1 MEEMK
6 TTADDDEWIKSSFSG
21 KNDLEQICDMY
32 SSVDPQELFHDGEYE
47 NAIGL
52 FVVCGSWNGKQ
63 KEEKIIPFFDTLL
76 KTVQRRNDTSYRT
89 GIIHVDSCDE
99 TLSLYCGDDNH
110 NRSNDNVDQK
120 TDNYQLLFPCPPEQ
134 LPAVLLVMRRSTM
147 QKPEINYL
155 LSFKSND
162 ILSSWKTGQGD
173 YLLSDSSKTELL
185 DSFKSF
191 GLLGDTVKR
200 FDQALRIFVAGDRMS
215 VGKTSVCLGL
225 LGNLISMGY
234 SPSRLAYIK
243 PATQDESTQ
252 LVQRYCEKMG
262 IACVPIGPVVY
273 YRGFTRAFLADQTSS
288 TEEMLLKVEHA
299 VDKLALGKDV
309 VVVDGV
315 GFPAVGSICGT
326 DNASVAMASSYPHT
340 DSYSGK
346 SGRKPLGVLLVG
358 GAGVGSAV
366 DTFNLNATYFEHRNI
381 PVLGPVF
388 NKLSLDGYYSLENCK
403 REISLYFSK
412 NDHQIR
418 CGRKPFGF
426 IPLFSKIGGDDALDH
441 VYDFIRVF
449 GEHFDLKS
457 LLDSAVI
464 VQQSG
469 VSRIK
474 KECGN
479 GQQGLESSTIP
490 EEGRGERG
498 GKGKFLSR
506 NDIENSA
513 IESGAA
519 PSA

>member
-1 MEEMK
+1 MAEVK
-6 TTADDDEWIKSSFSG
+6 TTDDDDEWIKSSFSG

-32 SSVDPQELFHDGEYE
+32 SSADSQELFHDGGEYE
-47 NAIGL
+47 NVVGL

-63 KEEKIIPFFDTLL
+63 EEKKIIPFFETLL

-99 TLSLYCGDDNH
+99 TLSLYCGDNNNCNDDDDEKREKNH
-110 NRSNDNVDQK
+110 
-120 TDNYQLLFPCPPEQ
+120 QLLFPCPPDQ
-134 LPAVLLVMRRSTM
+134 LPAVLLIMRRSTM
-147 QKPEINYL
+147 QKPEISYL

-162 ILSSWKTGQGD
+162 ILSSWKLGQEGD
-173 YLLSDSSKTELL
+173 YILSDSSKIELL
-185 DSFKSF
+185 DYFKSF
-191 GLLGDTVKR
+191 GLLGDTVRR
-200 FDQALRIFVAGDRMS
+200 FDEALRIFVAGDRMS

-234 SPSRLAYIK
+234 SPGRLAYIK

-262 IACVPIGPVVY
+262 IDCVPIGPVVY
-273 YRGFTRAFLADQTSS
+273 YRGFTRAFLAGQTSS
-288 TEEMLLKVEHA
+288 TDDMLQKVEHA
-299 VDKLALGKDV
+299 VDKLSIGKDV

-326 DNASVAMASSYPHT
+326 DNASVAMASSYPHI
-340 DSYSGK
+340 DSSSGK
-346 SGRKPLGVLLVG
+346 SSRKPLGVLLVG

-457 LLDSAVI
+457 LLDSAAI

-469 VSRIK
+469 VLIIK
-474 KECGN
+474 KEYGN
-479 GQQGLESSTIP
+479 GQQGLEHSTIL
-490 EEGRGERG
+490 EEGGGEQ
-498 GKGKFLSR
+498 KFLSR

-513 IESGAA
+513 IDEGAA
-519 PSA
+519 PST